1 MPHYRVTGYIQID
14 GEGISDDDFDSDVI
28 VSDDIDLIVESEC
41 AEDAVKA
48 AAHLAL
54 EKGLLK
60 LPEDANPDAWEF
72 SGWEL
77 RRLDAVEA
85 MAAEYAWHLRC
96 EEEKVVRAQ
105 MEQHGC
111 GMLLDVVALHVVA

>member
-1 MPHYRVTGYIQID
+1 MPCYRVTGYIQID
-14 GEGISDDDFDSDVI
+14 GEGISDDDIDSDVI
-28 VSDDIDLIVESEC
+28 VSDDIDLIVEAEC

-48 AAHLAL
+48 TAHLAIK
-54 EKGLLK
+54 KGLLE
-60 LPEDANPDAWEF
+60 LPEDADPDAWQF

-77 RRLDAVEA
+77 VRLGAVEV

-105 MEQHGC
+105 MERHGC
-111 GMLLDVVALHVVA
+111 GMLFDVVALHVVA

>member
-1 MPHYRVTGYIQID
+1 MPHYRVTGYIRID
-14 GEGISDDDFDSDVI
+14 DEDMSGRPVF
-28 VSDDIDLIVESEC
+28 SDDIDLIVEAEC

-60 LPEDANPDAWEF
+60 LPEDANPDGWEF

-77 RRLDAVEA
+77 RRLDAVEV

-111 GMLLDVVALHVVA
+111 GMLFDVVALHVVA